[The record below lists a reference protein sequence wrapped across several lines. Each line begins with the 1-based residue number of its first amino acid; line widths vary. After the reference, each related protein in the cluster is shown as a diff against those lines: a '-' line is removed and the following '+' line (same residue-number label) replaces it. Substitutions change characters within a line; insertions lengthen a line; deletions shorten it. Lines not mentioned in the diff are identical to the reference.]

1 MVVSTSAFDC
11 LERLVSKM
19 TRYVSSWILNPTH
32 SLLLT
37 GELITKAIIKLVYY
51 ENELLLLVLAV

>member
-1 MVVSTSAFDC
+1 
-11 LERLVSKM
+11 M